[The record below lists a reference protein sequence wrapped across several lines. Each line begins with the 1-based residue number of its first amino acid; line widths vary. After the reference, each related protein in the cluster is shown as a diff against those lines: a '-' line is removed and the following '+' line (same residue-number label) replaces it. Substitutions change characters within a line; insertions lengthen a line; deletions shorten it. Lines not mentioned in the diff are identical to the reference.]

1 MGDRVGGSITETPLP
16 SWNRRGPQGL
26 HLLRVKISCLALS
39 KHPSSHTK
47 LTVNLHAV
55 LSPPPAY
62 PTQSMYTHRVYKPHT
77 LREYEPHTHTNS
89 IQTTHTHRAYKP
101 YKHTRHTNHTH
112 RAYKPP
118 PTHTGHTNPPH
129 THTGHTN
136 HTHAHAHRAYK
147 PQHRAY
153 EPHTHMTEHQR
164 EEEHR
169 PLY

>member
-62 PTQSMYTHRVYKPHT
+62 PTQSMYTHRAYKPDRQT
-77 LREYEPHTHTNS
+77 QS

-101 YKHTRHTNHTH
+101 HTRTRTQGIQTTTQGIRTTYTH
-112 RAYKPP
+112 DRTSEGRRTQA
-118 PTHTGHTNPPH
+118 
-129 THTGHTN
+129 
-136 HTHAHAHRAYK
+136 AVLSS
-147 PQHRAY
+147 
-153 EPHTHMTEHQR
+153 
-164 EEEHR
+164 R
-169 PLY
+169 PGFTMFWLSGLHK